1 MKKVSIVELHRY
13 PVKSLGGIDLQ
24 EAILEEKGITFD
36 RNWLVTTPS
45 GKFITQREI
54 PRMAL
59 IKTSINEVGDLLLE
73 AEGRAPLT
81 VAKTIHTESTEFKR
95 VTVWR
100 DECYAVD
107 EGDAAAEWL
116 STFLNTKTRLVKMKD
131 DFVRPVIDDGKHFED
146 TSVRFQDQYPLLIIS
161 RASLKFLNDK
171 LAKPVPMNRFR
182 PNIVVDDCEAFEED
196 SWTALKSEDGLT
208 LTAAKGCARCVITTT
223 DQLTAQRS
231 VEPLKTLATFR
242 GTEEGVM
249 FGQNYLVAKPGKLCV
264 GDTLVIE

>member
-13 PVKSLGGIDLQ
+13 PVKSLGGIDLK
-24 EAILEEKGITFD
+24 EATLEIKGITYD

-59 IKTSINEVGDLLLE
+59 VKTSVNEEGDLLLE
-73 AEGRAPLT
+73 AEGQAPLT
-81 VAKTIHTESTEFKR
+81 VPKTVHSPSMDFKR
-95 VTVWR
+95 VTVWH
-100 DECYAVD
+100 DECYAID

-116 STFLNTKTRLVKMKD
+116 STFLKTKARLVKMKD
-131 DFVRPVIDDGKHFED
+131 DFDRPVIDDGKHFED

-161 RASLKFLNDK
+161 RASLKFLNDR
-171 LAKPVPMNRFR
+171 LEKPVPMDRFR
-182 PNIVVDDCEAFEED
+182 PNIVVDDCEAFDED
-196 SWTALKSEDGLT
+196 KWTTLTAEDGLT
-208 LTAAKGCARCVITTT
+208 MTAAKGCARCVITTT
-223 DQLTAQRS
+223 DQKTAERS

-249 FGQNYLVAKPGKLCV
+249 FGQNYLVARPGMLRV
-264 GDTLVIE
+264 GDTLTFE